1 MLFFFF
7 FSFSGL
13 RAQVSAE
20 IYADPANKKKD
31 TVDFGIVYFEND
43 PIIRKK
49 AVTRSVYIRNN
60 GTVNLSVPEILAPY
74 FLVGKR
80 RVENTQEHLEFRN
93 KGPLPSLISPGVTDS
108 VFVEYTPDVDTGDVQ
123 SPIGEKIATITL
135 RPCPLENDSC
145 GIKDASKLP
154 ITKEI
159 VARVFKSRHPLTPVK
174 QSINFDSMY
183 VNTFSSGKRSVPFR
197 NISPREITLSKTSV
211 VELGSTTKG
220 EFQLDAVD
228 IGKLLKQGE
237 QVPIQ
242 TQYSPQNRGHDSA
255 SVMFV
260 YAPGRNERIDSSSV
274 RLYGFGA
281 QQELRILSVF
291 GKEAGATITNKDTI
305 FLDPIPVGSTNELTI
320 LFENTGNTNIGLTS
334 QVLDG
339 DDQFVLTSRMKQE
352 RDLRTSE
359 RDTVKVTFSPIRES
373 DLGYYET
380 RLVLRNNI
388 GSRIPSAPDSVRRR
402 IIVIRSRAL
411 NPIIKIIGSQ
421 NDTLNM
427 GEFFLPHDKKC
438 RIDFVNDT
446 LRIKNT
452 GNVDLRIQTP
462 ELIPV
467 NSNKFLLLNA
477 EADSIKNGNEKNLII
492 QFFPETLGKNIAQ
505 IEIRSND
512 QFRKKK
518 SITLIANVYPPDTIK
533 VAVPNFV
540 AKDGLRLTVPLFCR
554 SLAIQK
560 AQKATL
566 TLSYDDRTIRL
577 DGAKSAGSSAGGKVQ
592 VQNIDDGVSVLSID
606 AVSGGTFFPNDT
618 LCLLEFSTYLGSL
631 DKIPL
636 IVSDSK
642 IGTVSCPEEFV
653 PDNIQGSFT
662 IDSVCII
669 AFNHINRSSN
679 RFGFRNISP
688 NPLSSQTRV
697 TFELAYK
704 SKTTLRLFSPEGI
717 LIREFLTNDLPAGF
731 HSIELPSEQLS
742 NGVYLLEM
750 SAGKYKEV
758 LPLVVEH

>member
-7 FSFSGL
+7 FAFSGL

-20 IYADPANKKKD
+20 IYADPANMKKD
-31 TVDFGIVYFEND
+31 TVDFGNVYYENNLD
-43 PIIRKK
+43 
-49 AVTRSVYIRNN
+49 VTQKGIKRSVYVRNT
-60 GTVNLSVPEILAPY
+60 GTVDLSIPTILAPY
-74 FLVGKR
+74 FTVGI
-80 RVENTQEHLEFRN
+80 RVIGSTEHLEFKN
-93 KGPLPSLISPGVTDS
+93 TVPLPGTIRSGITDS
-108 VFVEYTPDVDTGDVQ
+108 VLVEYTPYKDTLENDFE
-123 SPIGEKIATITL
+123 IGEKFATIIL
-135 RPCPLENDSC
+135 KPCPLEDGAC
-145 GIKDASKLP
+145 KIVDASKLP
-154 ITKEI
+154 ITKEL
-159 VARVFKSRHPLTPVK
+159 VARVFKTRHPLAPIK

-197 NISPREITLSKTSV
+197 NISPRNITISKASV
-211 VELGSTTKG
+211 FELGATAKG
-220 EFQLDAVD
+220 EFLLDPVD

-237 QVPIQ
+237 QIPIQ
-242 TQYSPQNRGHDSA
+242 TQYSPQNRGYDSA
-255 SVMFV
+255 SVMFTF
-260 YAPGRNERIDSSSV
+260 APGRNEKIDSSSV

-281 QQELRILSVF
+281 QQELRILSVY

-427 GEFFLPHDKKC
+427 GEFFLPHDKNC

-446 LRIKNT
+446 LKIKNT

-462 ELIPV
+462 ELIPI

-477 EADSIKNGNEKNLII
+477 EADSIKNGNEKNLIV

-518 SITLIANVYPPDTIK
+518 LITLIANVYPPDTIK

-540 AKDGLRLTVPLFCR
+540 AKDGVRLTVPLFCR

-592 VQNIDDGVSVLSID
+592 VQNIDEGVSVLSID

-642 IGTVSCPEEFV
+642 IGTVTCPEEFV
-653 PDNIQGSFT
+653 PDNIQGSFS

-679 RFGFRNISP
+679 RFGIRNISP

-704 SKTTLRLFSPEGI
+704 SKTTLKLFSPEGL
-717 LIREFLTNDLPAGF
+717 LIQEFFTNELQAGF
-731 HSIELPSEQLS
+731 HSFTMPSDKMS
-742 NGVYLLEM
+742 NGVYFLEM
-750 SAGKYKEV
+750 SAGMYKEV